1 VPEYGSY
8 ESPNNWWQ
16 FSGWSILVSRNT
28 TEPGSPN
35 VGSHV
40 FDDELYVASTAGL
53 YRIES
58 TGTSVFLGTLNSN
71 PAEGVFF
78 ADNGVTMAIVLP
90 GDKSYFYDKTNGLV
104 QITDS
109 VFAGYESQEGGVRTV
124 SFLNGYF
131 VFNTFEVFFISS
143 LVSVNDGKNFDALDF
158 TRPFLREK
166 CLRCAPLRGDLLV
179 CGENQIEMYGLVG
192 TADFP
197 FSQIQ
202 GATIDKGLEKAGS
215 LIVFDNAFFFFGSGQ
230 GERPAVWRG
239 LGQGSV
245 SKISTDFVDSQWDS
259 LDINSITSYAFMLD
273 GRPYIG
279 FTPFDIL
286 SNSVGGCFMYDLL
299 TSAQQGRPVW
309 FQIETKYPSGGW
321 FIGGTNEAYSRIFV
335 IGADGAV
342 DYLDKSTNEEEG
354 VAVIQGGRVCR
365 FSGQYLTNLSYPIFI
380 HRLELIAQTG
390 LANDGNLS
398 TKDLDPQ
405 VELEYSDD
413 GGNTF
418 HSCGSRSMGLKDE
431 FNKRIVWNRL
441 GRTPNYRVFRF
452 TTETGIPSRFI
463 RIDINADRGSR

>member
-1 VPEYGSY
+1 
-8 ESPNNWWQ
+8 
-16 FSGWSILVSRNT
+16 
-28 TEPGSPN
+28 
-35 VGSHV
+35 
-40 FDDELYVASTAGL
+40 
-53 YRIES
+53 
-58 TGTSVFLGTLNSN
+58 
-71 PAEGVFF
+71 
-78 ADNGVTMAIVLP
+78 
-90 GDKSYFYDKTNGLV
+90 
-104 QITDS
+104 
-109 VFAGYESQEGGVRTV
+109 
-124 SFLNGYF
+124 
-131 VFNTFEVFFISS
+131 
-143 LVSVNDGKNFDALDF
+143 
-158 TRPFLREK
+158 
-166 CLRCAPLRGDLLV
+166 
-179 CGENQIEMYGLVG
+179 MYGLVG
-192 TADFP
+192 TAGFP

-202 GATIDKGLEKAGS
+202 GATIDKGLESAGS

-245 SKISTDFVDSQWDS
+245 SKISTDFVDSQ
-259 LDINSITSYAFMLD
+259 INSITSYAFMLD

-354 VAVIQGGRVCR
+354 TAVGGPRICK

-380 HRLELIAQTG
+380 NRLELIAETG
-390 LANDGNLS
+390 TANDSLTSDTDTNPEV
-398 TKDLDPQ
+398 DL
-405 VELEYSDD
+405 EFSDD
-413 GGNTF
+413 GGRTF
-418 HSCGSRSMGLKDE
+418 RSLGTRSLGKKDE
-431 FNKRIVWNRL
+431 FNKRLVWNRL